1 MRAGY
6 DRDMTKAPLS
16 ERVERIRD
24 RLDEIDTELASIQVV
39 EDTDIEE
46 PAEQAE
52 ILSRVTELRDEQR
65 LLVERLEL
73 LVEEAE
79 GSLSQP

>member
-1 MRAGY
+1 
-6 DRDMTKAPLS
+6 MTKEPLP

-24 RLDEIDTELASIQVV
+24 RLDEIETELASIQVV
-39 EDTDIEE
+39 EDTDTEE

-65 LLVERLEL
+65 LLVGRLEL

-79 GSLSQP
+79 GSLGQP